1 MNFIRLLN
9 ERLLIRR
16 LSIFNYFLCNK
27 CEIISFCSAYW
38 RSLMILW
45 NVHSFLFKWSE
56 CQRWKYIFEWTCYA
70 TEAPGDEK
78 NFKETRSVRT
88 SACSKTYIFVRRV
101 RQKTE
106 KYIILTFFRTIR
118 WTDRITEQQSCTNG
132 SWFTK
137 PFLFFQLNESYRSIC
152 NFLLMIKGTQ
162 PSLSAVIEFF
172 QCNSFVVQ
180 REHFFKTKLPASH
193 WAVKERIKGFF
204 SFFFFHYEC

>member
-1 MNFIRLLN
+1 MKLLVFVPLIGDRWWYSGMFIHFYLNGLNAKDGNTFLNGLVTPLRHQVTKKTSKRPAVSEPLRVPRLTF
-9 ERLLIRR
+9 
-16 LSIFNYFLCNK
+16 LSGESDK
-27 CEIISFCSAYW
+27 
-38 RSLMILW
+38 
-45 NVHSFLFKWSE
+45 
-56 CQRWKYIFEWTCYA
+56 
-70 TEAPGDEK
+70 
-78 NFKETRSVRT
+78 
-88 SACSKTYIFVRRV
+88 
-101 RQKTE
+101 KTE

-180 REHFFKTKLPASH
+180 REHFFKTKLLASH